1 MKIKILKSDFTVIED
16 KKEIEQAQ
24 LTFAK
29 NMKKEAT
36 KHGDLFAAHQHGK
49 KEVHAYFFKDNN
61 FWWGYHKAPKSKIP
75 NWWNVFR
82 FIHNKTG
89 EPYWN
94 HQNGMTCQ
102 INPPISGNT
111 WQQAGVFVKDSDN
124 EIYIAHTGKIGGGR
138 EGIGRGLFVDNYPGT
153 QQWQEVTSSRGK
165 KNVVIISSINS
176 SNLISN
182 IGLFVKAVDDIK
194 AAKPLRQ
201 ILKKSKLS
209 KPKKSKK
216 YHREF
221 SGPRKSYSL
230 KGLVEANVYHGKV
243 VDCIGEICKDLGYS
257 ISSYPTDLYVEGK
270 SKKSVLMEVKTERDT
285 YSRYTAIGQ
294 LFYYS
299 SDLPKNTK
307 LVVVFPKPK
316 IPEFKKVLTKLGI
329 EYVTYTKGNKQPK
342 FDSSLDRILKAL

>member
-1 MKIKILKSDFTVIED
+1 MKIKIKSDFTVIED

-24 LTFAK
+24 STFAK

-36 KHGDLFAAHQHGK
+36 KHGDLFAAHQHGR
-49 KEVHAYFFKDNN
+49 KEVHAYWFKDSN

-75 NWWNVFR
+75 NWWNAFR

-89 EPYWN
+89 EPYWGRA
-94 HQNGMTCQ
+94 NGMTVQ

-111 WQQAGVFVKDSDN
+111 WQQSGIFVKDSDN

-138 EGIGRGLFVDNYPGT
+138 EGIGRELFVANYPGT
-153 QQWQEVTSSRGK
+153 QQWQEVTGSRGK
-165 KNVVIISSINS
+165 KNAVIISHINS
-176 SNLISN
+176 PDLISN
-182 IGLFVKAVDDIK
+182 IGFFVKAVDDIK
-194 AAKPLRQ
+194 QAKSSGR
-201 ILKKSKLS
+201 ILKKSKLP

-216 YHREF
+216 YHQEF
-221 SGPRKSYSL
+221 SGPRKPYSL
-230 KGLVEANVYHGKV
+230 KGRVEANVYHGKV
-243 VDCIGEICKDLGYS
+243 VGRIGEICKDLGYT
-257 ISSYPTDLYVEGK
+257 ISSYPTDLHVEGK
-270 SKKSVLMEVKTERDT
+270 SKKSVLMEVKTGLDT

-307 LVVVFPKPK
+307 LVAIFPKPK
-316 IPEFKKVLTKLGI
+316 IPEFKKVLAKLGI